1 MPEKLKLGK
10 FLLYIVFFFFFYQ
23 SSINFFLT
31 SIFSGCI
38 VAAFLHFVAKY
49 ESLITFRSV
58 PILSLR
64 E

>member
-10 FLLYIVFFFFFYQ
+10 FLLYIVFFFFCQ
-23 SSINFFLT
+23 SSIYFFLT